1 MSAAATTTKAISSTP
16 AVRRSPGPEAESP
29 CASAAT
35 PADSSPEG
43 GTLTS
48 GDVILGVGAADV
60 SGGAELNA
68 IDGSRPSALPGLI
81 TVTLVLVT
89 GSGTNGGTVVGRN
102 TGAGVVGG
110 APDDAARVEDLDDV
124 GVGFGLVVGGAVTL
138 TELAAIGRLV
148 IGGLVAAWAVA
159 VSDTDVVP
167 LAGAVTVACMV
178 NVAGVF
184 DVASGPSSQPAPPFP
199 LGHIPL
205 NTPRVP
211 DGPALRLTHAE
222 GVGPYGAHTFT
233 VNDAAWPPWTLDCA
247 RVTLTHN
254 AGGVEDADKPAA
266 PADEEEDEEADEEDA
281 DDDADEAEADEEA
294 DEEDED
300 DVAGDGDGGGGTGRY
315 SHCAPGGNATAATA
329 TLPPGQATTANT
341 TTAAEATARQLRVRT
356 AGRLVRGRARGGGGV
371 RRRR

>member
-1 MSAAATTTKAISSTP
+1 MSAVATTTKAISSTP
-16 AVRRSPGPEAESP
+16 AVRKSPGPEAESP

-35 PADSSPEG
+35 PADNSPEG

-48 GDVILGVGAADV
+48 GDVTLGVGAADV

-81 TVTLVLVT
+81 TVVLVT

-110 APDDAARVEDLDDV
+110 APDDEARVEDLDDV
-124 GVGFGLVVGGAVTL
+124 GVGVGFGLVVGAGVTL

-178 NVAGVF
+178 NVAGVV

-199 LGHIPL
+199 LGHVPL

-211 DGPALRLTHAE
+211 DGPVLRLTHAE

-233 VNDAAWPPWTLDCA
+233 VN
-247 RVTLTHN
+247 
-254 AGGVEDADKPAA
+254 
-266 PADEEEDEEADEEDA
+266 EA
-281 DDDADEAEADEEA
+281 
-294 DEEDED
+294 
-300 DVAGDGDGGGGTGRY
+300 V
-315 SHCAPGGNATAATA
+315 
-329 TLPPGQATTANT
+329 
-341 TTAAEATARQLRVRT
+341 
-356 AGRLVRGRARGGGGV
+356 
-371 RRRR
+371 